1 MNNKVDS
8 KTQALLEGES
18 APDLDRHQRCCT
30 ICRHPDREAIEEAFL
45 LWHSGYSIRC
55 EFHIHSPSAIYRH
68 AHATGLFARRARRLR
83 LSLEHIVEGAERIT
97 PTGDNI
103 IRAVRALS
111 CLDDEGKW
119 HELPSPPSH
128 IIVSSG
134 SALPRAEALPAEA
147 SLLPSARIL
156 EAGQSFPDRPILLAT
171 QREVENAATE

>member
-8 KTQALLEGES
+8 KTQALLEDDS
-18 APDLDRHQRCCT
+18 APELDRHQRLCT
-30 ICRHPDREAIEEAFL
+30 ICQHPEREAIEEAFL

-83 LSLEHIVEGAERIT
+83 FSLEHIVESADRIT

-119 HELPSPPSH
+119 HELPSPPSQ

-134 SALPRAEALPAEA
+134 SALPRAEAIPVEA
-147 SLLPSARIL
+147 SSLPSARIL
-156 EAGQSFPDRPILLAT
+156 EAGQSFPVRPLLIET
-171 QREVENAATE
+171 QREIEIAATE

>member
-1 MNNKVDS
+1 MTDKIDH
-8 KTQALLEGES
+8 KTKALLESPS
-18 APDLDRHQRCCT
+18 APELDHHQRRCT
-30 ICRHPDREAIEEAFL
+30 ICRHPEREAIEEAFL
-45 LWHSGYSIRC
+45 LWHSGYFIRC

-83 LSLEHIVEGAERIT
+83 LSLEHIVEAAERIT

-134 SALPRAEALPAEA
+134 SALPRAEAVPVEA
-147 SLLPSARIL
+147 SPLPSARIL
-156 EAGQSFPDRPILLAT
+156 EAGQSSPDRPFLIET
-171 QREVENAATE
+171 TRETEIAATD